1 MMMMIQMIAMNLI
14 QMIQVQRKKMSEI
27 VLMIIKVRRKVL
39 QKITQKV

>member
-14 QMIQVQRKKMSEI
+14 QTIQVQRKKMSEI

-39 QKITQKV
+39 QKITQKE

>member
-1 MMMMIQMIAMNLI
+1 MMIMIQMIAMNLI
-14 QMIQVQRKKMSEI
+14 QTIQVQRKKMSEI

>member
-14 QMIQVQRKKMSEI
+14 QTIQVQRKKMSGI

>member
-14 QMIQVQRKKMSEI
+14 QTIQVQRKKMSEI